1 MIVVTGAYGFIGSC
15 MVSKLNSEGHKNLIL
30 VDNFSE
36 KKEYNIKDKKY
47 LRIFDIKEF
56 LKLLSPNDKNDVEFV
71 FHIGARTDTTEFN
84 KDIFNELNLNY
95 SKSIWKYC
103 VQNNIPL
110 IYVSS
115 AATYGDGKLGY
126 DDDISLIPKLIPL
139 NPYGDSKNEF
149 DNWVLEQ
156 KETPPYWYGLKFFN
170 VFGPNEYHKGRMS
183 SVVYHAYNEIINTGK
198 VELFKSHNLE
208 YKDGEQ
214 LRDFIY
220 VKDVIDVMYFLFLN
234 KSKSGIYNLG
244 TGKSR
249 TFLDLANSVF
259 VALNKKPDINFIDIP
274 RDIRDNYQY
283 FTEAKMNKL
292 YSLGYIK
299 SFYTLENAVDDY
311 VKNYLINNLN
321 Y

>member
-220 VKDVIDVMYFLFLN
+220 VKDVIDVMYFLMN
-234 KSKSGIYNLG
+234 QKPKSDIYNLG
-244 TGKSR
+244 TGEAR
-249 TFLDLANSVF
+249 IFLDLVNAVF
-259 VALNKKPDINFIDIP
+259 SSLNIQPNIDFIDIP
-274 RDIRDNYQY
+274 IDIRDKYQY

-292 YSLGYIK
+292 YSIGYIK
-299 SFYTLENAVDDY
+299 SFYTLENAIDDY
-311 VKNYLINNLN
+311 IKNYLINNKYL
-321 Y
+321 